1 MKKSMEL
8 EIEINKLRAQAL
20 ADDASLETIAEIRSA
35 VDLATQKRTVALE
48 AEGAEQEAAEAKVA
62 EQRESE
68 GHQET
73 ETAEQREWLVIAEKA
88 EIRDFLQAF
97 SRHEQIDRVPG
108 AAAEFRAALY
118 GQDIGSEWMPLP
130 MLWTPE
136 ERAASVLTAIQEN
149 QGDIAGRTF
158 GRGDA
163 AFLGVA
169 QPTVPIGIA
178 SYSHLATGVAPAV
191 EDEGDNVNQTAA
203 TVTTTTLNPF
213 RVGAQYLIGIETTG
227 RVLGIESVLRNDLR
241 AAVSNANDNLIIAGN
256 AADPDIDGMI
266 DALGTQPANPA
277 AVVTGLTAHA
287 AFWDG
292 VDGLLSY
299 RGDGSRILT
308 NVATIKKLAEL
319 QIGTNGPLLVDRY
332 GDGVL
337 RASARMPAGTNAFH
351 NYVLFKPQATGY
363 AVNPIW
369 NGIAFIRDVYTN
381 ARAGQLAITA
391 HMLVN
396 FKLVR
401 TGGHVLGKFDI
412 V

>member
-1 MKKSMEL
+1 MKRSMEL

-68 GHQET
+68 GHQDV

-97 SRHEQIDRVPG
+97 SRHEQIDRVAG

-178 SYSHLATGVAPAV
+178 SPIRIW
-191 EDEGDNVNQTAA
+191 Q
-203 TVTTTTLNPF
+203 P
-213 RVGAQYLIGIETTG
+213 
-227 RVLGIESVLRNDLR
+227 VL
-241 AAVSNANDNLIIAGN
+241 
-256 AADPDIDGMI
+256 
-266 DALGTQPANPA
+266 
-277 AVVTGLTAHA
+277 
-287 AFWDG
+287 
-292 VDGLLSY
+292 
-299 RGDGSRILT
+299 
-308 NVATIKKLAEL
+308 
-319 QIGTNGPLLVDRY
+319 PLLPRTKASTSTRLPPP
-332 GDGVL
+332 L
-337 RASARMPAGTNAFH
+337 RPLRS
-351 NYVLFKPQATGY
+351 
-363 AVNPIW
+363 
-369 NGIAFIRDVYTN
+369 IRS
-381 ARAGQLAITA
+381 GLALST
-391 HMLVN
+391 
-396 FKLVR
+396 
-401 TGGHVLGKFDI
+401 
-412 V
+412 